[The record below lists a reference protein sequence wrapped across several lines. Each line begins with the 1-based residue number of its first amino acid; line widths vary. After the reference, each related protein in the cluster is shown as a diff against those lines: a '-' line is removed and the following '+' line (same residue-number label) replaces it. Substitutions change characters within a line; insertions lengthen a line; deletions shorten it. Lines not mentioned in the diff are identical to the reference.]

1 MKLRRPGLILILTT
15 VLFWLCACQGT
26 EPVNAD
32 NAMAPADVIRG
43 YPIIFK
49 QVYCTG
55 ENNDTPVRYSYI
67 ELFNTSDKP
76 VSLDGLYLGYAKG
89 DRDKFAPYPLP
100 EDAVIAPHA
109 SYLIRGAQA
118 VGENG

>member
-43 YPIIFK
+43 
-49 QVYCTG
+49 
-55 ENNDTPVRYSYI
+55 
-67 ELFNTSDKP
+67 
-76 VSLDGLYLGYAKG
+76 
-89 DRDKFAPYPLP
+89 
-100 EDAVIAPHA
+100 
-109 SYLIRGAQA
+109 
-118 VGENG
+118 